1 MKAKT
6 YFEAQGRRASSL
18 SLPLKAPRTW
28 PKFARQAFVR
38 GWIVQHPIGCGK
50 HGKHGNPATK
60 EAKQ

>member
-18 SLPLKAPRTW
+18 GLPIKPPRTW

-38 GWIVQHPIGCGK
+38 GWILQRPIGC
-50 HGKHGNPATK
+50 GKHGNPATK